1 MASQYFSC
9 KSALYHYYGTA
20 QKNYSEYLTDDMV
33 KYKKYFYVLRPILA
47 CKWIEKKKC
56 PPPVLFQELV
66 NEVLEEEMKSSVD
79 ELLAQKV
86 QMAEADKGVRIDRL
100 NEYICENLT
109 YFKELEEQMQDDRN
123 ADWNRLNQLFFS
135 LVV

>member
-66 NEVLEEEMKSSVD
+66 NEVLEEEMKSLVD
-79 ELLAQKV
+79 ELLAQKM
-86 QMAEADKGVRIDRL
+86 QMAEADKRGSHRSI
-100 NEYICENLT
+100 E
-109 YFKELEEQMQDDRN
+109 
-123 ADWNRLNQLFFS
+123 
-135 LVV
+135 